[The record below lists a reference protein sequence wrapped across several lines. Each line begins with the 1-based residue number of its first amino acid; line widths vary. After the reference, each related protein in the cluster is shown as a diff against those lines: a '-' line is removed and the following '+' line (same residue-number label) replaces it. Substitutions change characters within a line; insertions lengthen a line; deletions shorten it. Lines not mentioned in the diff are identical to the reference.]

1 MMLKRS
7 LPSSLV
13 QKRSQI
19 VNSLFLKTLYDK
31 RWFVVGWSLGLGFLG
46 FVMMTFY
53 PAFNDTNGLDE
64 LLKNIPP
71 ALQGLVGDLANL
83 KTISGYLGGQLFEVR
98 MTIIVSIMAIIL
110 ALGLTASEEDKGEL
124 RTLLTTPLSRIR
136 IVVEKF
142 LALAL
147 ILLVCVASVII
158 GIYLGVWS
166 IGEVADLDVILQ
178 LVGASWLFAVAVGS
192 IVFGIGLASGKRGLT
207 VAIGTGIVVG
217 SFLLSTFAKAVDW
230 LEPYTPL
237 AITHYFP
244 AETIALEGIQWMDM
258 AVLVGIT
265 LAMLSVALI
274 CFRSRDVG

>member
-1 MMLKRS
+1 M
-7 LPSSLV
+7 
-13 QKRSQI
+13 
-19 VNSLFLKTLYDK
+19 NSLFLKTLYDK
-31 RWFVVGWSLGLGFLG
+31 RWFVFGWSLGLGFLG

-98 MTIIVSIMAIIL
+98 MTIIMSIMAIIL

-207 VAIGTGIVVG
+207 VTIGTGIVVG